1 MESIILFAKSDLGIA
16 SAWIATILSLVLTI
30 WAMFSKKS
38 LKSENHDLKQTIQ
51 NLTQQIDNKKIKQI
65 GEKNNYVEKQVGTMN
80 INM

>member
-16 SAWIATILSLVLTI
+16 LAWIATILSLVLTI

-51 NLTQQIDNKKIKQI
+51 TLTLQIDNKKIKQI
-65 GEKNNYVEKQVGTMN
+65 GKNNAYVEKNKGG
-80 INM
+80 IHFK